1 MISRVLQA
9 TLVYVVVVAAAAVVI
24 DVNHIIHVVC
34 FATLYLRCDIVYGAV
49 VVCRVVVLLFV
60 TACGDDAVAWAP

>member
-9 TLVYVVVVAAAAVVI
+9 TLVSVVVAATAVVI
-24 DVNHIIHVVC
+24 DVIRIIHVVC
-34 FATLYLRCDIVYGAV
+34 FAAIYLCSDIACGAV

-60 TACGDDAVAWAP
+60 TACGNDAVAWAT